1 MKPNKVYKIVLFFL
15 FFTTVPNLLKSQTVV
30 IDGEIRP
37 RTEYRDG
44 YTKPILTT
52 NDPGIFTSQRTRLG
66 LTFTSGIL
74 TTQITLQDAR
84 VFGQFSNTSTDA
96 TTGIY
101 EAWAEMLLIPGGSL
115 KLGRQIIKY
124 DDNRLFSAPAWSITG
139 TTHDLALF
147 KYNINDFQ
155 FHLGVGYN
163 NNSEI
168 ASETFYTP
176 VDKYR
181 SLGYL
186 WISTPTYSGFNLTGI
201 CIAEGVQDTTGVG
214 TTYKKIKQNQALTF
228 GGNLKYADK
237 DVPFSALATA
247 YFQAGKSST
256 GKTLAGKL
264 LAIKANYAITGD
276 LSASLGADY
285 LSGDNNGTTDGIQ
298 SNFKKLYGANHTF
311 NGYMDY
317 WNTPLTQGLLDY
329 YGSATYKVN
338 KKLSLEGAYHIFNS
352 EFAGKN
358 KKGIDF
364 GKNLGSEFD
373 FLVTYK
379 LNSWASVQGGYSAYF
394 KTDNTI
400 IAKDIATSATIPDVR
415 MPQFAYIAFTIKPTF
430 LNTASDSK

>member
-15 FFTTVPNLLKSQTVV
+15 FFANIPNLLKSQNVV

-44 YTKPILTT
+44 YTKPILSA

-84 VFGQFSNTSTDA
+84 IFGQFSNTSTDA

-115 KLGRQIIKY
+115 KLGRQMVKY

-155 FHLGVGYN
+155 FHLGLGYN
-163 NNSEI
+163 NTSEI
-168 ASETFYTP
+168 STEVFYNP
-176 VDKYR
+176 VNKYR

-186 WISTPTYSGFNLTGI
+186 WASTPTLKGFTLTGI
-201 CIAEGVQDTTGVG
+201 FIAEGVQDTIGVG
-214 TTYKKIKQNQALTF
+214 TAYKKIKQNQTLTF
-228 GGNLKYADK
+228 GGNLKYATK

-247 YFQAGKSST
+247 YFQAGKNSN
-256 GKTLAGKL
+256 GKTMTGKL

-276 LSASLGADY
+276 LTASIGTDY
-285 LSGDNNGTTDGIQ
+285 LSGDNNGTTDGKQ

-317 WNTPLTQGLLDY
+317 WNTPLNQGLLDY
-329 YGSATYKVN
+329 YASATCKVSKN
-338 KKLSLEGAYHIFNS
+338 LSLEAGYHIFNS

-358 KKGIDF
+358 KKGIEF
-364 GKNLGSEFD
+364 GKDLGSEFD
-373 FLVTYK
+373 FLATYK

-400 IAKDIATSATIPDVR
+400 IAKDIATSATMPDVR

-430 LNTASDSK
+430 LNTASAK

>member
-1 MKPNKVYKIVLFFL
+1 MKPNKVYKIVLFLL
-15 FFTTVPNLLKSQTVV
+15 FFATIPNLLKSQTVV

-44 YTKPILTT
+44 FTKPILSA
-52 NDPGIFTSQRTRLG
+52 NDPGFFTSQRTRIG
-66 LTFTSGIL
+66 FNFTSGLL

-84 VFGQFSNTSTDA
+84 VFGQFSNSSTDA

-101 EAWAEMLLIPGGSL
+101 EAWAEMLLLQGGSL

-155 FHLGVGYN
+155 FHLGLGYN

-186 WISTPTYSGFNLTGI
+186 WISTPTYNGFTLTGI
-201 CIAEGVQDTTGVG
+201 CVAEGVQDTTGIG
-214 TTYKKIKQNQALTF
+214 TAYKKINENHALTY
-228 GGNLKYADK
+228 GANLKYADK

-256 GKTLAGKL
+256 GKTMAGKL
-264 LAIKANYAITGD
+264 LAIKANYAIIGNLT
-276 LSASLGADY
+276 ASIGTDY
-285 LSGDNNGTTDGIQ
+285 LSGDDNGTSDGKQ

-311 NGYMDY
+311 NGFMDY
-317 WNTPLTQGLLDY
+317 WNSPLSQGLLDY
-329 YGSATYKVN
+329 YGNMTCKVSN
-338 KKLSLEGAYHIFNS
+338 KLSLEGAYHIFYS

-364 GKNLGSEFD
+364 GKDLGSEFD
-373 FLVTYK
+373 FLATYK

-400 IAKDIATSATIPDVR
+400 IAKDIATSATMPDVR

-430 LNTASDSK
+430 LNTTTAGK